1 MNLWV
6 ATAIGA
12 GVGVVAGA
20 AVLYATFRWHVR
32 KWEERNE

>member
-12 GVGVVAGA
+12 GIGVVAGA
-20 AVLYATFRWHVR
+20 AVLYVTFR
-32 KWEERNE
+32 